1 MSNLDLT
8 QADLNESLRGL
19 TNVDIMMFLPDK
31 NISFPSNAVTVNKQS
46 LSYTTNLQ
54 SLLEF
59 SSLPQ
64 ANIATFENNSW
75 ILDGSFIS
83 PSQVYGGGG
92 DSYTGY
98 ISNDMTDDN
107 GNYTT
112 NPVLTISLS
121 AAAPIIEYL
130 SIKFA
135 GGIDT
140 SYPKTFKIRTYNT
153 NSLIKEYT
161 IDMSTQTGLPLL
173 VVQI

>member
-92 DSYTGY
+92 
-98 ISNDMTDDN
+98 
-107 GNYTT
+107 
-112 NPVLTISLS
+112 
-121 AAAPIIEYL
+121 
-130 SIKFA
+130 
-135 GGIDT
+135 
-140 SYPKTFKIRTYNT
+140 R
-153 NSLIKEYT
+153 
-161 IDMSTQTGLPLL
+161 
-173 VVQI
+173 